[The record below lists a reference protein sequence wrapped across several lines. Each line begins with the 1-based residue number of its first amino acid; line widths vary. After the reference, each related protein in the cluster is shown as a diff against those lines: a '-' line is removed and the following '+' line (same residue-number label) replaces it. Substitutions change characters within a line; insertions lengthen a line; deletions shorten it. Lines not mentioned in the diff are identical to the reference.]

1 MRGGVESVSVE
12 SKKRLKKSVPFYFM
26 LIIPMVF
33 YVVFRYLP
41 LAGNIIAFRRFR
53 MGGSIYGTGEFTLRY
68 FEMFLSDPTFYAALR
83 NTLILN
89 AWTLAFAFP
98 LPIIFVLLLNEVQKS
113 GFKRLVQTVSY
124 LPRFVSTVVVVS
136 IVMMIGSPSNGIINT
151 ILVDVFNGE
160 AIFFANDAAWFRP
173 LYVST
178 ELWQFM
184 GWNSIIYFASLSAI
198 DPTLY
203 EASMIDGANR
213 FERVIHV
220 TLQGIK
226 PTIIINF
233 IISVGYLMTLSF
245 DKIFLLWTPQN
256 STSADVLDMLVFRMG
271 LQLNNFSYAAAIG
284 LFSSLVALILVASS
298 NYIAR
303 KLSDTSLF

>member
-1 MRGGVESVSVE
+1 MVSE
-12 SKKRLKKSVPFYFM
+12 RRKRLKKSLPYYGM
-26 LIIPMVF
+26 LLIPVA
-33 YVVFRYLP
+33 YYLLFRYLP

-53 MGGSIYGTGEFTLRY
+53 LGGSIYGTGDFTLRY
-68 FEMFLSDPTFYAALR
+68 FQMFLSDPVFFTALR
-83 NTLILN
+83 NTLVLN

-98 LPIIFVLLLNEVQKS
+98 LPIVFVLLLNEVQGSK
-113 GFKRLVQTVSY
+113 FKRLVQTVSY
-124 LPRFVSTVVVVS
+124 LPRFVSTVVVIS

-151 ILVDVFNGE
+151 FLVDILGRE
-160 AIFFANDAAWFRP
+160 AIFFANDPAWFRRV
-173 LYVST
+173 YVST

-213 FERVIHV
+213 FQRVIHI
-220 TLQGIK
+220 TIQGIK

-256 STSADVLDMLVFRMG
+256 SPTSDVLDMLVFRMG
-271 LQLNNFSYAAAIG
+271 MQLNNFSYATAIG
-284 LFSSLVALILVASS
+284 LFSSLVALVLVASS
-298 NYIAR
+298 NFIAR
-303 KLSDTSLF
+303 KCSDTSLF

>member
-1 MRGGVESVSVE
+1 VSVE